1 MTQTTAVWVESIL
14 ETELHL
20 IPLMVGVD
28 DDSAE
33 IGGMDAAA
41 RIIAAEID
49 RLTAERDEAQLL
61 RDQYMREANEER
73 DEVVELCA
81 AQDALKSK
89 AARLDVQ
96 YEIANR
102 ESALHAKQRDEARAE
117 VERLRPRPVDD
128 GATGVPNEEDI
139 LAWDGKVWHKAQ
151 FFRYRHVE
159 AFLDD
164 DYYDDLDN
172 DGVAW
177 MREGFY
183 VTTPVARGDIDF
195 EITLLREPVTH
206 WMPMPAPMAAAR
218 AREARK

>member
-28 DDSAE
+28 DESAE
-33 IGGMDAAA
+33 IGGTREAAA
-41 RIIAAEID
+41 TIAAEID
-49 RLTAERDEAQLL
+49 RLMADNAQANQWLVNGVGKIAGLEAQL
-61 RDQYMREANEER
+61 A
-73 DEVVELCA
+73 
-81 AQDALKSK
+81 
-89 AARLDVQ
+89 
-96 YEIANR
+96 
-102 ESALHAKQRDEARAE
+102 EARAE